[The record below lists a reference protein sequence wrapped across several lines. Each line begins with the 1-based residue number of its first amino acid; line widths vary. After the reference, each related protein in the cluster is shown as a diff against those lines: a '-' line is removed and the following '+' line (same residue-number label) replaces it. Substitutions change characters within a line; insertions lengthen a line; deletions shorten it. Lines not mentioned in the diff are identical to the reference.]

1 MDYSGADKIFQTKTK
16 VIREVLKKEAK
27 KMKNSIKHIKNF
39 KKLRKALRNKLNKF
53 QNDIE
58 KTWTIMKKIVV
69 KTKVKDTKITE
80 KSLIAKNL
88 NDFFVNVR
96 PKLASVIPNSTKTF
110 RTFLPEIN
118 TFLNGTELIE
128 KEFLDAFQFVKSD
141 KSPGFNKLHVNVIKF
156 LYNGINVSLLHVM
169 RNPIDNKSFTE
180 KIKICQG
187 YTNLQCW

>member
-16 VIREVLKKEAK
+16 VIREVLKEEAT
-27 KMKNSIKHIKNF
+27 KMKNSIKHIKNL

-96 PKLASVIPNSTKTF
+96 PKLASAIPNSTKTF
-110 RTFLPEIN
+110 RTFYQR
-118 TFLNGTELIE
+118 LIR
-128 KEFLDAFQFVKSD
+128 F
-141 KSPGFNKLHVNVIKF
+141 
-156 LYNGINVSLLHVM
+156 
-169 RNPIDNKSFTE
+169 
-180 KIKICQG
+180 
-187 YTNLQCW
+187 

>member
-16 VIREVLKKEAK
+16 VIREVLKEEAT
-27 KMKNSIKHIKNF
+27 KMKNSIKHTKNL

-96 PKLASVIPNSTKTF
+96 RNLRPL
-110 RTFLPEIN
+110 
-118 TFLNGTELIE
+118 
-128 KEFLDAFQFVKSD
+128 FQTVQKRFE
-141 KSPGFNKLHVNVIKF
+141 PFYQRLTRF
-156 LYNGINVSLLHVM
+156 
-169 RNPIDNKSFTE
+169 
-180 KIKICQG
+180 
-187 YTNLQCW
+187 